1 MRPRLT
7 QNTELWFLPIHRY
20 YIQTEILH
28 FTIILHVSYK
38 KTCRLM
44 KTLIVAMQRPW
55 LLRRLKSSRYNLS
68 RTACFDAA
76 ITDYKIVSYIISEAH
91 PAKNKQLIEN
101 TL

>member
-38 KTCRLM
+38 KICRLM

-76 ITDYKIVSYIISEAH
+76 ITDYKIVSYIIYEAH
-91 PAKNKQLIEN
+91 P
-101 TL
+101 